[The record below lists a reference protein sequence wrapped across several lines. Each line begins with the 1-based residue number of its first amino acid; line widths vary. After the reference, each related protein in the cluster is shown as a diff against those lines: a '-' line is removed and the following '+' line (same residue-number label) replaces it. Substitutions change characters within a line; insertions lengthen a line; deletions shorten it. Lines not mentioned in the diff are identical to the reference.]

1 MSKMAFINA
10 LNDATSLVFDQC
22 ASANVK
28 MKQMVNSLEDSL
40 DRVFTSVSSQCAR
53 ARGSTKPRTV
63 NTADTVRRT
72 LQQNKP
78 VVKAIAE
85 ALQDSVSCGC
95 KPGNCF
101 FCKPSPVANA
111 TNVVSSF
118 DLGNNRTGNA
128 SGKVPLNWNSLSGAT
143 GP

>member
-1 MSKMAFINA
+1 MAFINA

-40 DRVFTSVSSQCAR
+40 DQVFKSVSSQCAR
-53 ARGSTKPRTV
+53 SRGSNTPRVV
-63 NTADTVRRT
+63 NTRNEIKKT

-85 ALQDSVSCGC
+85 ALQDSVTCGC

-118 DLGNNRTGNA
+118 DLGGNKKGNA
-128 SGKVPLNWNSLSGAT
+128 SGVPLNWNALSGAT
-143 GP
+143 GH